1 MGGLVW
7 GFVWLVWVVL
17 VCFGVVVYFGLVL
30 CVAMVRIFCSL
41 DCSVY
46 FWLCASDVGFAAR
59 VGGGFCVIVVGGFL
73 VGSCFVGVGV
83 FGSGVW
89 FWRWVLVFC
98 CFIDGFGFVLNLLF
112 VVCVILSGILFGWVG
127 GRQFWPV
134 GWVACGW

>member
-1 MGGLVW
+1 M
-7 GFVWLVWVVL
+7 WLVWVVL
-17 VCFGVVVYFGLVL
+17 VWFGVVVYFGLVL

-73 VGSCFVGVGV
+73 AGSCFVGVGV

-89 FWRWVLVFC
+89 LG
-98 CFIDGFGFVLNLLF
+98 GFGVLLF
-112 VVCVILSGILFGWVG
+112 YRWFWVCVEFAFCGLCDFVGYFVWVG
-127 GRQFWPV
+127 WWAPV
-134 GWVACGW
+134 LACGVGCLRLVVWGCWWV